1 MPQIHRIERHVP
13 LPGLSASP
21 KQQQHSL
28 SRSQQRRFRLFLT
41 PLRLPNSRRVLRVR
55 IDHRQIL
62 HVEEALA
69 LEEVEDRRQRG
80 VVRPDQNEAFRDERA
95 GQVDRAKTKH
105 VKIRRNIEENHLN
118 EREKLGKR

>member
-1 MPQIHRIERHVP
+1 MPQIHRIEHHVP
-13 LPGLSASP
+13 LPGLFASP

-28 SRSQQRRFRLFLT
+28 SRSQQRRFRLSLT
-41 PLRLPNSRRVLRVR
+41 PLRLPNRRRVLRVR

-69 LEEVEDRRQRG
+69 LEEVEQRRQRG

-105 VKIRRNIEENHLN
+105 VKIHRNIEENHLD
-118 EREKLGKR
+118 ETGKPGKR